1 MRTPSTPSTGV
12 PKILVLLATHNGVR
26 WLPEQLDSIL
36 AQEAVEVRVTALDDE
51 STDGTYEWLIER
63 SAQDARLE
71 VLPRQGASGSS
82 VANFARLIQQAKPL
96 EGEYISFADQDD
108 VWTPRK
114 LARHAF
120 LLAERDI
127 DGVSSNVTSFTPS
140 GKRSLIRKNFPQ
152 RRFDYLFESPGPG
165 STFLITPK
173 LLELTAHVLE
183 TEPAARDVEFHDS
196 LIYAIARGAGL
207 GWHIDGDSSVDYR
220 QHGSNV
226 MGANVGARS
235 AMSRLQL
242 IRQHWLRNHAIA
254 LTKVAVSVAPA
265 DEAAELN
272 RIASLL
278 QTRGMRPRFALA
290 RMSRLLRRRPRDQRI
305 IALLISIGVW

>member
-12 PKILVLLATHNGVR
+12 PRILVLLATHNGVR

-36 AQEAVEVRVTALDDE
+36 AQEAVEVRVVVLDDE
-51 STDGTYEWLIER
+51 STDGTWEWLVEQ
-63 SAQDARLE
+63 AAHDARIE

-82 VANFARLIQQAKPL
+82 VANFCRLIQQAQPA
-96 EGEYISFADQDD
+96 EGELISFADQDD
-108 VWTPRK
+108 VWAPRK

-120 LLAERDI
+120 VLRERGV
-127 DGVSSNVTSFTPS
+127 DGVSSNVTSFTEK

-173 LLELTAHVLE
+173 LLALTAHVIE
-183 TEPAARDVEFHDS
+183 SEPAARDVEFHDS

-207 GWHIDGDSSVDYR
+207 SWHIDDESSVDYR
-220 QHGSNV
+220 QHGNNV

-242 IRQHWLRNHAIA
+242 IREHWLRNHAIA
-254 LTKVAVSVAPA
+254 LTKVALSVAGD
-265 DEAAELN
+265 DEVPELR
-272 RIASLL
+272 RILSLL
-278 QTRGMRPRFALA
+278 TSRGARPRLALA
-290 RMSRLLRRRPRDQRI
+290 RMSPLLRRRPRDQRI
-305 IALLISIGVW
+305 IGLLISIGVW